1 MHVETELLLT
11 TAQANLER
19 LAADLA
25 ARGGTNARELRAD
38 YFDTPDFA
46 FGRRGIAI
54 VIRHDDRGA
63 TESVQQSAPDPSGL
77 HTTTFLEIDAPGDAP
92 DVAPD
97 VARLRDLL
105 PGDVLPEVDLT
116 ALERVFRVEGT
127 LRHAMVAPAPGTH
140 IDVSLA
146 RGTLVVGDVEEPI
159 SEIHL
164 KLREG
169 ARAALF
175 ELAQKLE
182 RRVPLRIERRTRLER
197 ALALARGGRHVPVR
211 MLLARVGP
219 LMTASEAF
227 RTICFGCLAHLNA
240 NREGLLADQDPEY
253 VHQMRVA
260 LRRLGSAF
268 KVFSPV
274 LPAHALQPPV
284 ADIRWL
290 TQALGPLRD
299 CDVFIENC
307 MAPLTSQLQGHRGL
321 RTFERACAR
330 RREALQRA
338 AARAVGSRRY
348 QRFVLGLSAWLSS
361 DDWHSLVEPEA
372 ARALRLPVT
381 AYARS
386 ALTRRHK
393 RVVERG
399 RGLSHLSAA
408 KLHRLR
414 VATKKLRYAAT
425 FFAGLYPDR
434 RTGRPL
440 GVLGDLQDA
449 LGGMNDCAVAER
461 LIKEMRAASR
471 GAMLDDAEE
480 LLSSWNA
487 AALTRHREHLRH
499 TWKTFRVTD
508 RFWDKQDEPDT
519 VAARGGRRHVARHGA
534 QAHGEGQAAGEED
547 GRLAQR
553 QPAARKTRR
562 RERSPARPR
571 NRARAH

>member
-11 TAQANLER
+11 TAQANIER

-25 ARGGTNARELRAD
+25 GRGGTGARESRAD

-54 VIRHDDRGA
+54 VVRHDEREGGA
-63 TESVQQSAPDPSGL
+63 TESVQQSAPDPAGL
-77 HTTTFLEIDAPGDAP
+77 HSTTFLERAAPGDAP
-92 DVAPD
+92 DPERLKELLPAD
-97 VARLRDLL
+97 VAD
-105 PGDVLPEVDLT
+105 VDLT
-116 ALERVFRVEGT
+116 TLQRVFQAECA
-127 LRHAMVAPAPGTH
+127 LRHAVVAPAPGTR
-140 IDVSLA
+140 IDVCLV
-146 RGTLVVGDVEEPI
+146 RGTLAVGDVEEPI

-169 ARAALF
+169 ARSSLF
-175 ELAQKLE
+175 DLAQKLE
-182 RRVPLRIERRTRLER
+182 RRVALRMEPRTRLDR
-197 ALALARGGRHVPVR
+197 ALALARGGRHAPAK
-211 MLLARVGP
+211 MPLARVGP
-219 LMTASEAF
+219 LMTAAEAF

-240 NREGLLADQDPEY
+240 NREGLLADEDPEY

-268 KVFSPV
+268 KVFSPL
-274 LPAHALQPPV
+274 LPAHTLQPPV

-290 TQALGPLRD
+290 TQTLGPLRD
-299 CDVFIENC
+299 CDVFVENC
-307 MAPLTSQLQGHRGL
+307 LSPLTSQLQGHRGL

-338 AARAVGSRRY
+338 AARAIGSRRY
-348 QRFVLGLSAWLSS
+348 QRFVLGLSAWLTS
-361 DDWHSLVEPEA
+361 DDWHTLVEPDA
-372 ARALRLPVT
+372 ARALRLPVSG
-381 AYARS
+381 YARS
-386 ALTRRHK
+386 ALSRRHK
-393 RVVERG
+393 RVMERG

-414 VATKKLRYAAT
+414 VATKKLRYAAV
-425 FFAGLYPDR
+425 FFSTLYPER
-434 RTGRPL
+434 RASRLL

-487 AALTRHREHLRH
+487 AALARHREHLRDA
-499 TWKTFRVTD
+499 WKSFRVTD
-508 RFWDKQDEPDT
+508 RFWDGQDEPHT
-519 VAARGGRRHVARHGA
+519 VAARRSRRHLARPGA

-547 GRLAQR
+547 GRVAHR
-553 QPAARKTRR
+553 PPAARKTRR
-562 RERSPARPR
+562 RKRSAT
-571 NRARAH
+571 RARNGASAH